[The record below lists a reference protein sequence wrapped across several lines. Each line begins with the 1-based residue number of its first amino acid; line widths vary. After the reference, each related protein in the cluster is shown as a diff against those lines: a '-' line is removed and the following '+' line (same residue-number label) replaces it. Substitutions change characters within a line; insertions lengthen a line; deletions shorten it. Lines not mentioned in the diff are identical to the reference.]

1 MSVKYYR
8 DFDRESLDLKIT
20 LIGTANNPS
29 LLMHVHDVFPF
40 VYVLNL
46 FQEWVIALSA
56 CFLVTQLNQ
65 QLVTLFF
72 LMRLQMIL
80 FLLI

>member
-20 LIGTANNPS
+20 LIGTTNNPS
-29 LLMHVHDVFPF
+29 LLIHVHDVFPF

-46 FQEWVIALSA
+46 FQE
-56 CFLVTQLNQ
+56 
-65 QLVTLFF
+65 
-72 LMRLQMIL
+72 
-80 FLLI
+80 